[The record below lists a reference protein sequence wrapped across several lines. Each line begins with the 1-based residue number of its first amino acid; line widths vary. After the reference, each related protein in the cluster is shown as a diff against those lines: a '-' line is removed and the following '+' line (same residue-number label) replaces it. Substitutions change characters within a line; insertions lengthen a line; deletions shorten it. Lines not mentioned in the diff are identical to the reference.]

1 MNQLSGGL
9 TLNLKVTPQMFYSFS
24 LNNNMFEI
32 CAVEVVCSSSS
43 PLVHEASCDLD
54 DL

>member
-9 TLNLKVTPQMFYSFS
+9 TLNLKVTPKMFYSFS
-24 LNNNMFEI
+24 LNNMFEI

-43 PLVHEASCDLD
+43 PLVHQASCDLD